1 MLTDVEQNTQTV
13 KISLL
18 PVCIQTTT
26 VDTDASKKGTKIMSS
41 MKFRTPDLSS
51 GSHVIW
57 SVSSH
62 NMMKEHC
69 IPLGLF
75 GIMRRV
81 QLTCTALKEFI

>member
-1 MLTDVEQNTQTV
+1 MRADAHTDVEQNTQTV
-13 KISLL
+13 
-18 PVCIQTTT
+18 
-26 VDTDASKKGTKIMSS
+26 KIMSS